1 MKKTRIFS
9 LIALVL
15 AMLMVFAACAPAA
28 TDTKSNDSEQTTP
41 ADTQQTEE
49 PAKTD
54 EPAAQTPA
62 EPVTITYC
70 NFNSSGGN
78 EETLQKM
85 VEAFEA
91 THENIKIEV
100 ETIGYDDYFTQMQT
114 RVAGGTA
121 PDCYELNIENFAAY
135 ANKGL
140 LAEITGQD
148 LSGLNETAL
157 GAFNVNGKQYGLPE
171 SFSNVVLIYNKD
183 LFDQAGVTY
192 PTDDWTQD
200 DVQNAAEKIRALGD
214 DIFGIWQPITYNEFF
229 KVVAQYGGSLLNED
243 KTQFTINSEENI
255 KAAQTLVDRVLVS
268 NVQPNSVQQGGMG
281 DWDMFMSGRLG
292 MIPTGIWAFQTFT
305 ENCDFAWDIAVE
317 PGSTQKATH
326 FFSNCVV
333 MNPET
338 EHPEEVAEWLAWLT
352 SSTESADIRLAA
364 GWDLPALKDL
374 NALSSYLEITPPDNR
389 KAVFESLDYLVM
401 PPVIEDYALMS
412 DIIGQYLSAAADGTM
427 TVTDALNAAQ
437 ADCEAQITL
446 GYIVLYL
453 PLMMAVSL
461 AVASLLSQQR
471 RSVGVFRVLYYI
483 PVLTSWVAAS
493 LIWKSILAPQY
504 GAMNNILAFFGIEG
518 PGWLLDEKW
527 AMPAIVLVSVWKDV
541 GFFGLILLSGM
552 VGINRTYYEAAEIDG
567 AGAWT
572 RFWKITLPLLTPA
585 IFYVLIV
592 SLINSFQLFPQ
603 IMIMTDGGPNGAT
616 QVMVERI
623 YKYGFR
629 YFKMGYASAFSWIL
643 FLIIMV
649 CTAIQMRGQ
658 KRWVNYDA

>member
-28 TDTKSNDSEQTTP
+28 TDNKSNDSEQTTP

-54 EPAAQTPA
+54 DAAVQTPA

-268 NVQPNSVQQGGMG
+268 NVQPNSVQQGG
-281 DWDMFMSGRLG
+281 
-292 MIPTGIWAFQTFT
+292 
-305 ENCDFAWDIAVE
+305 IAVE

-446 GYIVLYL
+446 G
-453 PLMMAVSL
+453 
-461 AVASLLSQQR
+461 
-471 RSVGVFRVLYYI
+471 
-483 PVLTSWVAAS
+483 
-493 LIWKSILAPQY
+493 
-504 GAMNNILAFFGIEG
+504 
-518 PGWLLDEKW
+518 
-527 AMPAIVLVSVWKDV
+527 
-541 GFFGLILLSGM
+541 
-552 VGINRTYYEAAEIDG
+552 
-567 AGAWT
+567 
-572 RFWKITLPLLTPA
+572 
-585 IFYVLIV
+585 
-592 SLINSFQLFPQ
+592 
-603 IMIMTDGGPNGAT
+603 
-616 QVMVERI
+616 
-623 YKYGFR
+623 
-629 YFKMGYASAFSWIL
+629 
-643 FLIIMV
+643 
-649 CTAIQMRGQ
+649 
-658 KRWVNYDA
+658 